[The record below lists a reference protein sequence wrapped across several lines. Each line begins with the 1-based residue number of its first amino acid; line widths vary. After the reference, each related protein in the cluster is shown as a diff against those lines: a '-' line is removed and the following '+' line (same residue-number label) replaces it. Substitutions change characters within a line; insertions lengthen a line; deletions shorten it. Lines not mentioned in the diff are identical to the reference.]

1 VKTQTTIPESKTNLL
16 VFTKKE
22 VFLILFLLIL
32 VSLFSF
38 TLGLKLGKNL
48 AQREFTQQEK
58 LTATSHEEPF
68 HAVEDSV
75 APESHADKA
84 VHTESNR
91 TDEVVSPE
99 HMQNKEE
106 ELLGE
111 ELKKDKPTAK
121 KEVPLTIP
129 SEKRGLPIR
138 YTLQVG
144 SYRTIGEAAE
154 QVALLKRRSLE
165 AFYLEAS
172 VPGKG
177 NWYRVGIGNFETKEE
192 AEKMA
197 QKWKALH
204 SLPPFIITSFKQDA
218 SGE

>member
-1 VKTQTTIPESKTNLL
+1 MKTQTTIPESKTNLL

-32 VSLFSF
+32 VALFSF

-48 AQREFTQQEK
+48 AQREAIQQEK
-58 LTATSHEEPF
+58 LTAISHEDSF
-68 HAVEDSV
+68 HATEET
-75 APESHADKA
+75 APVDHQD
-84 VHTESNR
+84 VHTKEARVDKNEQSAPAIAS
-91 TDEVVSPE
+91 DQLQS
-99 HMQNKEE
+99 KEE
-106 ELLGE
+106 EFMSE
-111 ELKKDKPTAK
+111 ELRKDKPTAK
-121 KEVPLTIP
+121 KEVQLNIP
-129 SEKRGLPIR
+129 SEKRGVPSR

-165 AFYLEAS
+165 AFYLEAN

-204 SLPPFIITSFKQDA
+204 SLPPFIITTFKQ
-218 SGE
+218 EN